1 MIRKYDDDTYRIR
14 KLSNTNNPNVIFSIK
29 LIKDQDKFDLEKFK
43 SRL

>member
-1 MIRKYDDDTYRIR
+1 MIRKYDGNIHRIR

-29 LIKDQDKFDLEKFK
+29 LVKEQDRFDLEEFK